1 MSNRAPDV
9 RKFLRAAGQRMKA
22 AEFLLANGFHLDSI
36 YLGGYAVEC
45 ALKSLILK
53 RTPHSLYEG
62 VFNSITRGVI
72 AHNFGF
78 LRARL
83 QRPPLNCSIPDSIA
97 VGFMRVSAWSTNLR
111 YETKAVDEED
121 ARQFLDAAREILA
134 WAMRS

>member
-62 VFNSITRGVI
+62 VFNSITRGII
-72 AHNFGF
+72 AYNF
-78 LRARL
+78 
-83 QRPPLNCSIPDSIA
+83 
-97 VGFMRVSAWSTNLR
+97 GFMRVSAWSTNLR